1 MSDGKHF
8 LNDLDDV
15 SELMHCSLPAGMK
28 LGEFGKLV
36 GWGRRSAEAR
46 NRIMTISRADI
57 DLIGLTLEQA
67 QNWVA
72 AYEAVV
78 RLTPQN
84 PSAAGRLEL
93 MQHVVR
99 LLKGN

>member
-15 SELMHCSLPAGMK
+15 SELMHRSLPAGMK
-28 LGEFGKLV
+28 LGDFGKFI

-46 NRIMTISRADI
+46 NRMATISRSEI

-67 QNWVA
+67 QNWVV
-72 AYEAVV
+72 AYEAVA

-93 MQHVVR
+93 MEHIVQ
-99 LLKGN
+99 LLKSS